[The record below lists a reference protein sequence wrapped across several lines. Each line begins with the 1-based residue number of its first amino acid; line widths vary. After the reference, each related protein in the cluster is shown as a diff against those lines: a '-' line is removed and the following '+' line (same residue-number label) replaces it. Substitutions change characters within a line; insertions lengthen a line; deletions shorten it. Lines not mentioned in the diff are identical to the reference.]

1 MSGVIQSLAPALCLL
16 AALFACSDNDPQEPQ
31 AVVSAYRGK
40 TGCLSGNCVSG
51 RGIFVEADGER
62 YEGEWD
68 KGKRDGIGVATWPD
82 GSSYIGQW
90 RADSTHGKGIYVK
103 SDGERYEGDW
113 AGGRREGA
121 GKSFW
126 PDGSKYEGQFMNDR
140 PHGRGRFTGSDGTTY
155 EGEFANGKAHGTGV
169 LTRQGKRIATQ
180 WIEGR
185 PAGKK

>member
-1 MSGVIQSLAPALCLL
+1 MICIVKFFAPTLCLL
-16 AALFACSDNDPQEPQ
+16 AGLISCSGDTQDVPGTAAGP
-31 AVVSAYRGK
+31 YRGK

-51 RGIFVEADGER
+51 RGISVEADGER
-62 YEGEWD
+62 YEGEWE

-113 AGGRREGA
+113 VSGLREGA

-126 PDGSKYEGQFMNDR
+126 PDGSK
-140 PHGRGRFTGSDGTTY
+140 
-155 EGEFANGKAHGTGV
+155 
-169 LTRQGKRIATQ
+169 
-180 WIEGR
+180 
-185 PAGKK
+185 